1 MTGTSLEFDYLL
13 DGQGSAQR
21 VEPGEPAAG
30 APKGSVRWV
39 MRDFTGAETR
49 RWLLRDDGV
58 PHVIADALLAS
69 DARPRSVITDQG
81 ILVVLRGVNT
91 NPGSEPEDMVSIRV
105 WLEPRRIITTV
116 RRNLLSVEDVAAA
129 LTEGSGPRDPG
140 EFLAHL
146 VERLADR
153 IGIVVEDIEAQIQAA
168 EDTIEDSASN
178 DIGATLGVLRR
189 QIATIRRHL
198 APQRDALDR
207 LFRQPVDVLADGDI
221 AELREQSDRTTRY
234 LEDLD
239 LAREQAV
246 VLREELTSRLAQEQ
260 NSRMYVLSV
269 AAAIFLP
276 LSFVT
281 GLWGMNIGGLP
292 GADNPL
298 GFVEFLALMLVLVI
312 ALIWFFKRK
321 KWL

>member
-1 MTGTSLEFDYLL
+1 MIGTSLEFDYVL
-13 DGQGSAQR
+13 DGQGSAQKIDPLER
-21 VEPGEPAAG
+21 AAG
-30 APKGSVRWV
+30 TPDGSVRWI
-39 MRDFTGAETR
+39 MRDFTAVETR
-49 RWLLRDDGV
+49 RWLLQHDDI
-58 PHVIADALLAS
+58 PHVITDALLAS
-69 DARPRSVITDQG
+69 DARPRSLITDQG

-116 RRNLLSVEDVAAA
+116 RRQLLSVGDVANA
-129 LTEGSGPRDPG
+129 LLQGHGPRNAG
-140 EFLAHL
+140 EFLVHL
-146 VERLADR
+146 LERLADR
-153 IGIVVEDIEAQIQAA
+153 ISVVVDDIESQIETA
-168 EDTIEDSASN
+168 EHTVESSDSSEV
-178 DIGATLGVLRR
+178 GATLGVLRR

-207 LFRQPVDVLADGDI
+207 LFRQPVEVLRDADL

-239 LAREQAV
+239 LAREQAI
-246 VLREELTSRLAQEQ
+246 VLREELGSRLAHEQ
-260 NSRMYVLSV
+260 NSRMYILSV
-269 AAAIFLP
+269 VAAIFLP

-292 GADNPL
+292 GADNPW
-298 GFVEFLALMLVLVI
+298 GFIEFLGLMIVLVG

-321 KWL
+321 RWL